1 MPEGVEAT
9 ADESLII
16 PAGETSATVLV
27 KVSRMGA
34 SHFTMEIQNVQGAT
48 ASGRT
53 GQISQFGDISASQ
66 GLTVAEYSSQAEN
79 ETAPNG
85 FATAAVDGDPNTF
98 WHSRWAEPSAVLPQY
113 IIVQVPDHIHV
124 GGVDVIRRISASNNS
139 DNKLAEVFLSE
150 DKSSWDLQ
158 GVLEWEK
165 PKSVDITEHL
175 RHMDFNHL
183 QKGGYIKINV
193 TDGFRNNAQIGEV
206 IIYGYAE

>member
-1 MPEGVEAT
+1 M
-9 ADESLII
+9 
-16 PAGETSATVLV
+16 
-27 KVSRMGA
+27 
-34 SHFTMEIQNVQGAT
+34 
-48 ASGRT
+48 
-53 GQISQFGDISASQ
+53 
-66 GLTVAEYSSQAEN
+66 
-79 ETAPNG
+79 
-85 FATAAVDGDPNTF
+85 
-98 WHSRWAEPSAVLPQY
+98 
-113 IIVQVPDHIHV
+113 